1 MHRFNV
7 FLALVAGLAGGVSS
21 RYLWPQPVQA
31 QAQAPMEI
39 RARSFVLED
48 ADGKVLGTF
57 STEAPRPGSAARG
70 LPIRPSGSLRLFDD
84 RGREIWRNPTN
95 GIFPAAE

>member
-21 RYLWPQPVQA
+21 RYLWPQAVQA
-31 QAQAPMEI
+31 QAQTPMEI
-39 RARSFVLED
+39 RARSFILED

-57 STEAPRPGSAARG
+57 SGVTTRG
-70 LPIRPSGSLRLFDD
+70 LPTASGSLRLFDN
-84 RGREIWRNPTN
+84 RGREIWRNPSN
-95 GIFPAAE
+95 GVFPATE